1 VCWVVIDRAK
11 TPLFHSTADENSM
24 QFGYVLKEGFSGFK
38 RAKLSMVAAVC
49 TICVSLLLLSFF
61 AILFLNVNGLVKSLR
76 EKVEMEAFLNEQVS
90 NDQIT
95 EVKGQVEML
104 EGVREVRYVS
114 KEEAAKI
121 FNEEFGEDIY
131 KVLNFNPL
139 PASLKIFLKDGYKTA
154 KHAEVISNQI
164 KSIKGVDDVIYR
176 KQLLEMLDQRAML
189 FLWITFGVGIFIT
202 ISSIFLVANTIR
214 LAIYAKRKIIQTMK
228 LIGATRSFIRTPFL
242 LEGFLQGLLGG
253 AIAAGIIFALINYL
267 EQWLTLS
274 LSEFVRVQPYYYAL
288 IVGVGCFLGLLG
300 SMISVRKF
308 ISEGVTN

>member
-1 VCWVVIDRAK
+1 MQLRYVI
-11 TPLFHSTADENSM
+11 
-24 QFGYVLKEGFSGFK
+24 KEGFSGFK
-38 RAKLSMVAAVC
+38 RAKLSMFAAIF
-49 TICVSLLLLSFF
+49 TICMSLLLLSFF
-61 AILFLNVNGLVKSLR
+61 TILFLNVNGLVTSLR
-76 EKVEMEAFLNEQVS
+76 EKVEMEAFLNEQIS

-104 EGVREVRYVS
+104 DGVREVRYIS

-139 PASLKIFLKDGYKTA
+139 PASLKIFLKEGYRTA
-154 KHAEVISNQI
+154 KHAEVISNQL

-189 FLWITFGVGIFIT
+189 FLWITLGVGVFIT
-202 ISSIFLVANTIR
+202 ISSVILVANTIR

-228 LIGATRSFIRTPFL
+228 LIGATRSFIRMPFL

-253 AIAAGIIFALINYL
+253 AIASGIIYALFKYL
-267 EQWLTLS
+267 EQWITVS
-274 LSEFVRVQPYYYAL
+274 LSEFVHVQPYYYGIILL
-288 IVGVGCFLGLLG
+288 IGCILGLLG
-300 SMISVRKF
+300 SLISVRRF
-308 ISEGVTN
+308 MSEGVGS